1 MAKTLSNRRIR
12 LGMVGGGQDALI
24 GNAHRIAARLDDEYE
39 LCAGALSSNP
49 VRAMASAQEIGLPAD
64 RSYGSYAEM
73 VSSEAA
79 REDGIDVV
87 AIVTPNDTHH
97 AIAKAFLAAGIHVIC
112 DKPMTV
118 TIEEAESLQD
128 AARSAGRILAVT
140 YNYTGYAM
148 VREAREIIERGDLG
162 TIRVVQVQYA
172 QDWLT
177 EPIELDGQKQAAWR
191 TDPAKSGVGGTITD
205 IGTHAYHLACFVSG
219 LKLEALCADLTT
231 FVDGRRLDDKAHL
244 LLRFVGGAKG
254 MLWASQVAVGNENN
268 VRLGVYGDKGGLT
281 WQQEQANEISF
292 SLFGKAPQRITRGGP
307 SGHPAS
313 STSIIRMP
321 NGHPEGY
328 LEGFATIYSQVAAAI
343 RAASEGKAPDTN
355 ILFPTGDDGKA
366 GVAFVDAAVR
376 SSTAGGIWVD
386 L

>member
-49 VRAMASAQEIGLPAD
+49 VRAMASAQEIGLPTD

-73 VSSEAA
+73 AISEAA

-97 AIAKAFLAAGIHVIC
+97 AIAKAFLAAGMHVIC

-162 TIRVVQVQYA
+162 AIRVVQVQYA

-231 FVDGRRLDDKAHL
+231 FVDGRRLDDNAHL
-244 LLRFVGGAKG
+244 LLRFAGGAKG

-268 VRLGVYGDKGGLT
+268 VRLGIYGDKGGLT
-281 WQQEQANEISF
+281 WQQEQPNEISF

-343 RAASEGKAPDTN
+343 RAASEGKAPDIN
-355 ILFPTGDDGKA
+355 VLFPTGDDGKA
-366 GVAFVDAAVR
+366 GVEFVDAAVR
-376 SSTAGGIWVD
+376 SSAAGGVWVE

>member
-39 LCAGALSSNP
+39 LCAGALSSNS
-49 VRAMASAQEIGLPAD
+49 VRAMSSAQEIGLPAD

-231 FVDGRRLDDKAHL
+231 FVDGRRLDDNAHL
-244 LLRFVGGAKG
+244 LLRFAGGAKG

-292 SLFGKAPQRITRGGP
+292 SLFGKATQRITRGGP

>member
-1 MAKTLSNRRIR
+1 
-12 LGMVGGGQDALI
+12 MVGGGQDALI

-49 VRAMASAQEIGLPAD
+49 VRAMSSAQEIGLPAD

-231 FVDGRRLDDKAHL
+231 FVDGRRLDDNAHL
-244 LLRFVGGAKG
+244 LLRFAGGAKG

-268 VRLGVYGDKGGLT
+268 VQLGVYGDKGGLT

>member
-49 VRAMASAQEIGLPAD
+49 VRAMASAQEIGLPTD

-73 VSSEAA
+73 ASSEAA

-97 AIAKAFLAAGIHVIC
+97 AIAKAFLAAGMHVIC

-162 TIRVVQVQYA
+162 AIRVVQVQYA

-231 FVDGRRLDDKAHL
+231 FVDGRRLDDNAHL
-244 LLRFVGGAKG
+244 LLRFAGGAKG

-268 VRLGVYGDKGGLT
+268 VRLGIYGDKGGLT
-281 WQQEQANEISF
+281 WQQEQPNEISF

-343 RAASEGKAPDTN
+343 RAASEGKAPDIN
-355 ILFPTGDDGKA
+355 VLFPTGDDGKA
-366 GVAFVDAAVR
+366 GVEFVDAAVR
-376 SSTAGGIWVD
+376 SSAAGGVWVE

>member
-39 LCAGALSSNP
+39 LCAGALSSNS
-49 VRAMASAQEIGLPAD
+49 VRAMSSAQEIGLPAD

-231 FVDGRRLDDKAHL
+231 FVDGRRLDDNAHL
-244 LLRFVGGAKG
+244 LLRFAGGAKG

>member
-49 VRAMASAQEIGLPAD
+49 VRAMSSAQEIGLPAD

-231 FVDGRRLDDKAHL
+231 FVDGRRLDDNAHL
-244 LLRFVGGAKG
+244 LLRFAGGAKG